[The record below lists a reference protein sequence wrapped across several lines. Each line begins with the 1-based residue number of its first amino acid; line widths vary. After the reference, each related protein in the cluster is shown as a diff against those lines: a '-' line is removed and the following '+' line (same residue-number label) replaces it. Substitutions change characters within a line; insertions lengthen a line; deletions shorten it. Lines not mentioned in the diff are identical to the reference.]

1 MEFFV
6 YFSDV
11 TCVGEW
17 PTKELYQSVVTS
29 GSADQ
34 RTAFSSKPTPSDG
47 AERTLI
53 VKSRNGAFCIN
64 YVSNQTV
71 RDETQNRTQQ
81 KQQEFLKM
89 KIFNGEC
96 GTSVA
101 AATSPQLLLQSDRLS
116 FRGPCQEALTDAATV
131 SRASITPFHC
141 QHRIRLLLCVTSVMK
156 FFVDIKL

>member
-1 MEFFV
+1 MEFSFI
-6 YFSDV
+6 FSDV

-34 RTAFSSKPTPSDG
+34 RTAFSSKPTSSDG
-47 AERTLI
+47 VERTLI
-53 VKSRNGAFCIN
+53 VKSRSGAYCIK

-71 RDETQNRTQQ
+71 RDETQNRTNQQ
-81 KQQEFLKM
+81 QGFLKM

-96 GTSVA
+96 GTSEA
-101 AATSPQLLLQSDRLS
+101 AAASPQLLLQSDRLS

-131 SRASITPFHC
+131 SRASITLFQC
-141 QHRIRLLLCVTSVMK
+141 QQRIRVFCLIAVMK
-156 FFVDIKL
+156 FFVDIRC